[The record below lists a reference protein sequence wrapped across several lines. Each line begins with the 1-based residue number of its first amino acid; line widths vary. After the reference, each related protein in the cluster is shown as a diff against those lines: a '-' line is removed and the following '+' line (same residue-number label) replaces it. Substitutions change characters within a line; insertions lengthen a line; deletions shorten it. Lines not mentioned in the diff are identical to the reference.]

1 MKRYVSAI
9 LIPCL
14 MLQLYGC
21 YGQREITYSELI
33 SHKNQDISVII
44 NDSSMYVFGYKA
56 SIDQEIVIHPEV
68 NYCINADTTLDNL
81 ILQRKS
87 VTKEPNKKL
96 SISIDTLTY
105 NKNEISS
112 IVIEEID
119 GTQTALLVIGIV
131 TAVAFIA
138 YLIALSTFELD
149 LSGMNLFGG
158 QRF

>member
-21 YGQREITYSELI
+21 YAQREITYSELI

-44 NDSSMYVFGYKA
+44 NDSLTYVFGYKT
-56 SIDQEIVIHPEV
+56 SIDQEIVTHPEV

-81 ILQRKS
+81 IMQRKS

-105 NKNEISS
+105 NKISS

-131 TAVAFIA
+131 TAVALIA

>member
-1 MKRYVSAI
+1 M
-9 LIPCL
+9 
-14 MLQLYGC
+14 
-21 YGQREITYSELI
+21 
-33 SHKNQDISVII
+33 
-44 NDSSMYVFGYKA
+44 FGYKT
-56 SIDQEIVIHPEV
+56 SIDQEIVTHPEV

-81 ILQRKS
+81 IMQRKS

-131 TAVAFIA
+131 TAVALIA

>member
-33 SHKNQDISVII
+33 SFQNEDISVII

-56 SIDQEIVIHPEV
+56 SNDQEIVMHPEV

-81 ILQRKS
+81 IMQRKS

-131 TAVAFIA
+131 TAVALIA